1 MKKQRNPRPI
11 RILAAALT
19 VFLFIL
25 ITFPAGA
32 DQATS
37 YTYTWDDRGHW
48 IRTQD
53 AYLPGVT
60 LTELGLASA
69 SDLYIDGND
78 LMYIADTGSRRVLIY
93 DIRAGKVTE
102 TVELKD
108 FSAPSG
114 VFAAADGTLYVAD
127 PGAKAVFVLNADRTL
142 RAKLTRPE
150 SPLYSDTNYEPK
162 KVAADSGGNI
172 YLISEGVYNGVIQL
186 ASTGEFLGY
195 FTVNEA
201 RLTLAQQIQRLL
213 FTREQ
218 VANLVDANPMVF
230 TNVFVDRGGIVY
242 TATSGLRRDG
252 MKKHRTNGGNMFV
265 HSVYSLSTLTDVCV
279 DRNDLIYTC
288 SNEGYIDVYSRNGEF
303 IFEFGS
309 QVTTTDVVGLFTTLP
324 SIAVDSEGNI
334 WAVDGTKGYLQSFRP
349 TEYARTVYG
358 ALEAYEAGRYEEAK
372 ALWNEVLRLN
382 QMSVL
387 AHDGAGKAYLRTE
400 DYEDALAHFRV
411 AGDRQN
417 YSEAFWEVRN
427 AWIQKYMGPVLL
439 ALIILLLARG
449 ILRAVDRRRGG
460 PWKERKRRLGE
471 AAARAPILRD
481 VSLARRMDRRP
492 DDTAWEIRRNRA
504 GSVPG
509 AVVLYLVFFASYM
522 LYLTRKGFVYQSA
535 DVQDMD
541 IGFIVLGFWVLLL
554 GFIFCNYLVTSITD
568 GNGTLR
574 QIFLLPAYGLL
585 PVICALLAVTAI
597 SHALTYNEAFLLTII
612 LIVGIVWSAVIIFI
626 GLMTLHEYSFKETVL
641 SLILT
646 LMFMLILVIVCIILT
661 MMWNSLRSFLVSVGK
676 ELIYNAL

>member
-19 VFLFIL
+19 VIL
-25 ITFPAGA
+25 WIWITFPAGA

-78 LMYIADTGSRRVLIY
+78 LMYIADTGSRRVLVY

-324 SIAVDSEGNI
+324 SIAVDSGGNI

-372 ALWNEVLRLN
+372 AQWNEVLRLN

-411 AGDRQN
+411 AGDRTN

-427 AWIQKYMGPVLL
+427 VWIQKYMGPVLL
-439 ALIILLLARG
+439 ALILLLLARG

-585 PVICALLAVTAI
+585 PVICALLAVTAV

-612 LIVGIVWSAVIIFI
+612 LIVGIVWSAVIIFL

>member
-19 VFLFIL
+19 VILWIL

-60 LTELGLASA
+60 LTELGLSSA
-69 SDLYIDGND
+69 SDLYIDEND

-372 ALWNEVLRLN
+372 AQWNEVLRLN

-411 AGDRQN
+411 AGDRTN

-439 ALIILLLARG
+439 ALILLLLARG

-585 PVICALLAVTAI
+585 PVICALLAVTAV

-612 LIVGIVWSAVIIFI
+612 LIVGIVWSAVIIFL